1 MAERQFKYRWDR
13 TWAEVPEDYLAFDG
27 EMKIGRV
34 HRMNSISAGGWYWA
48 MNAAIEWS
56 GSVAGTAE
64 TRDEAC
70 REVERQYD
78 AMVARIAAVEGNG
91 LETRPA
97 GERRGASWLMT
108 TRASNA

>member
-1 MAERQFKYRWDR
+1 MPSGCSARSEPRTVGGGGDLSMAERQFKYRWDR

-70 REVERQYD
+70 REVERQY
-78 AMVARIAAVEGNG
+78 
-91 LETRPA
+91 
-97 GERRGASWLMT
+97 
-108 TRASNA
+108 

>member
-48 MNAAIEWS
+48 MNAALEWS
-56 GSVAGTAE
+56 GSSAGAVE
-64 TRDEAC
+64 TRDDAC
-70 REVERQYD
+70 REVEREYD
-78 AMVARIAAVEGNG
+78 ALVARIAAAKAQGWKPG
-91 LETRPA
+91 RPF
-97 GERRGASWLMT
+97 RG
-108 TRASNA
+108 